1 VGTTRD
7 TKGTKKDIMNLGKEK
22 KNPTNKRCQGHQMH
36 CNKVISN
43 LRPNEKVKFK
53 YKFY

>member
-1 VGTTRD
+1 
-7 TKGTKKDIMNLGKEK
+7 
-22 KNPTNKRCQGHQMH
+22 MH

-53 YKFY
+53 YKFYWNNY